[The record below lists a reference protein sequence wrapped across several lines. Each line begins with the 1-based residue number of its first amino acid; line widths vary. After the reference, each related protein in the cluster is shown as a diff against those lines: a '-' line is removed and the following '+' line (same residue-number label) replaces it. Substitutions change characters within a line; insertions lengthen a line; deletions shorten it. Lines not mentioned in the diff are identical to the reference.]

1 LSTKTDEILGKTAA
15 RQTSA
20 EFVAFLTDIASIQQR
35 GKEIHIIASKPF
47 DVSAE
52 RSSLS
57 SG

>member
-47 DVSAE
+47 DVPAD

-57 SG
+57 